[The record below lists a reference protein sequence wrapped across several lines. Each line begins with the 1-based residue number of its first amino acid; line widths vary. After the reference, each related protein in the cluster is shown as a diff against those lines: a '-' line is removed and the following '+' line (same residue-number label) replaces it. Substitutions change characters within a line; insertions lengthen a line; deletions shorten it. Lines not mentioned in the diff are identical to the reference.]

1 MTERIRLYLDE
12 DTINRALIAGLRAR
26 NVDVLTAQEASR
38 IGTSDEA
45 QLAFATA
52 EQRTIF
58 TFNARDFVQLHGEWV
73 EKGQEHSGIVVSDQL
88 QLQVGVVLRRLLKLL
103 DGRSAE
109 DMRNWL
115 EFLSS
120 WR

>member
-26 NVDVLTAQEASR
+26 NVDVLTAQEAGK

-58 TFNARDFVQLHGEWV
+58 TFNTRDFVQLHGEWV
-73 EKGQEHSGIVVSDQL
+73 ERAQEHLGIVVSD
-88 QLQVGVVLRRLLKLL
+88 QLQVGVVLRRLLKLH
-103 DGRSAE
+103 DGRSTE